1 MTIYLDT
8 NIWNA
13 LCDQAVDPSR
23 LGATLAAKG
32 AKLVLSYHTAYE
44 LLRAFRGSSAQ
55 APLRGA
61 QLFSYLGGHLAGE
74 HITCAHELLEL
85 LGFEMAAVVGRIP
98 APDPFVAR
106 RYLAGMIS
114 EVRRLAGG
122 DFSAEAD
129 AFVSDRL
136 RLSSV
141 ARSGQRSHTEARPD
155 MRDKLR
161 AISADK
167 LGAWLMDSTA
177 AARPTALSLL
187 SDKIRYRFSEATL
200 NDSLLYARALLES
213 PRYRTAKALI
223 RADLYY
229 NWRCAHRGSVPKDL
243 YDDMYHVM
251 AAIYCDAYVT
261 KEPAQAQYAHLLL
274 TQATSVHIYTP
285 EVPIDQWLE
294 SLTPR
299 QTPIAA

>member
-23 LGATLAAKG
+23 LGATLVARK

-44 LLRAFRGSSAQ
+44 LLKTFRGSSAQ
-55 APLRGA
+55 ARLRGA
-61 QLFSYLGGHLAGE
+61 QLFSYLGAHLVGD

-98 APDPFVAR
+98 APDPFVSKPG
-106 RYLAGMIS
+106 LTEMIS

-122 DFSAEAD
+122 DFSAQAD
-129 AFVSDRL
+129 AFVNERL
-136 RLSSV
+136 RLSSA

-161 AISADK
+161 DISTDK
-167 LGAWLMDSTA
+167 LAAWLMDSTA
-177 AARPTALSLL
+177 TATPTALSLL

-200 NDSLLYARALLES
+200 ADSLSYARVLLES
-213 PRYRTAKALI
+213 QTFRTAKALV
-223 RADLYY
+223 RADLYF
-229 NWRCAHRGSVPKDL
+229 NWRCAHRGSIPKDL

-261 KEPAQAQYAHLLL
+261 KEPAQAEYAHLLL
-274 TQATSVHIYTP
+274 TQTTSVAHLY
-285 EVPIDQWLE
+285 
-294 SLTPR
+294 
-299 QTPIAA
+299 A